1 MSTAEHIAPMYT
13 SEKASPEESDNDK
26 KNAGSSEKDLGL
38 DSETSVVES
47 EPEGEVSRGRS
58 LLNKYKIF
66 LHLAIWLVMTGYVS
80 LIVARISPKKLKIS
94 LFSQGLKRLP
104 TFSLH
109 SVVIIICDV

>member
-1 MSTAEHIAPMYT
+1 MYT
-13 SEKASPEESDNDK
+13 NEKASPEHSINDK

-38 DSETSVVES
+38 DSENSVVES
-47 EPEGEVSRGRS
+47 ESAGKVSRGRS

-80 LIVARISPKKLKIS
+80 LVYTRVTPERLNTIHL
-94 LFSQGLKRLP
+94 SQRLKRLP

-109 SVVIIICDV
+109 PVVIIICDV